1 MVVRGDDG
9 WEYHIFQEEIEVLT
23 PTPLDKALGIS
34 CSLVLFHQS
43 TPQEE
48 DGANLTSRGPYPET
62 FKLDS
67 EEEID
72 EDYYAYMLNKF
83 ISYGI

>member
-23 PTPLDKALGIS
+23 ATPLDKALGIS

-43 TPQEE
+43 TQEDE
-48 DGANLTSRGPYPET
+48 DGGEPISLAEDHIL
-62 FKLDS
+62 KLS
-67 EEEID
+67 SWTAKKRLMRTTMHIC
-72 EDYYAYMLNKF
+72 
-83 ISYGI
+83 

>member
-9 WEYHIFQEEIEVLT
+9 WEYHIFQDEIEVLT

-43 TPQEE
+43 TPE
-48 DGANLTSRGPYPET
+48 G
-62 FKLDS
+62 S
-67 EEEID
+67 EELGCKPISLA
-72 EDYYAYMLNKF
+72 EDHILILSSWTAKKRLMRLLCIYVE
-83 ISYGI
+83 